1 MIDSHSAPYGAF
13 ILRVSLGVMFLA
25 HSIVLKWAVFGLP
38 GTAAFFASLG
48 LPVWTA
54 YATFAAEAIGGLALV
69 LGVWSRA
76 VAIALIPVL
85 LGALWVHSGNGWV
98 FSAANGGWEY
108 PLFLI
113 VVSVVVALLGD
124 GAYALKPTPRW
135 ADLRARRLAS
145 FDLA

>member
-1 MIDSHSAPYGAF
+1 MIDSQTAPYGAF

-25 HSIVLKWAVFGLP
+25 HSIVLKWAIFGLP

-48 LPVWTA
+48 LPAWTA
-54 YATFAAEAIGGLALV
+54 YATFAAEAVGGLALV
-69 LGVWSRA
+69 LGIWGRA
-76 VAIALIPVL
+76 VAVALIPIL

-113 VVSVVVALLGD
+113 VVSAAVALLGD
-124 GAYALKPTPRW
+124 GAYALKPTPRLTS
-135 ADLRARRLAS
+135 LRARSRTN
-145 FDLA
+145 FDLT